1 MAEDYLKKLA
11 APIVLVILIVLSFL
25 LLKPILMSIIA
36 GIILAYIFSP
46 VYKKISKITKLKN
59 ISAILIC
66 AFLIFVIII
75 PFWFLIPIV
84 IEQSIKIYF
93 ASQQIDFMTPL
104 QQLFPSLFSSP
115 EFTSEM
121 SGIIHSFVTK
131 ITSSLM
137 NGLSQ
142 LLVNFPTLFLHLL
155 VVLFT
160 FFFVLRDSDEII
172 EYVKSLLPFP
182 KDVQKKLFDY
192 TRGITSSVIYGQ
204 IIIGMIQGVLT
215 AIGFFIFGVPNA
227 MLLSLL
233 AIIAGVLPII
243 GTTIIWFP
251 VVIYLFMAGNT
262 VPAIGV
268 AIFGLLSNTIDN
280 FLRPVIVSKATK
292 MHSGIVLIGMIS
304 GLFFFGVL
312 GLILGP
318 LILAYLIIILELY
331 RNKKEPGFLIQKEG
345 LKEK

>member
-142 LLVNFPTLFLHLL
+142 LLVNFPTLF
-155 VVLFT
+155 
-160 FFFVLRDSDEII
+160 
-172 EYVKSLLPFP
+172 
-182 KDVQKKLFDY
+182 
-192 TRGITSSVIYGQ
+192 
-204 IIIGMIQGVLT
+204 
-215 AIGFFIFGVPNA
+215 AI
-227 MLLSLL
+227 S
-233 AIIAGVLPII
+233 
-243 GTTIIWFP
+243 
-251 VVIYLFMAGNT
+251 
-262 VPAIGV
+262 
-268 AIFGLLSNTIDN
+268 
-280 FLRPVIVSKATK
+280 
-292 MHSGIVLIGMIS
+292 
-304 GLFFFGVL
+304 
-312 GLILGP
+312 
-318 LILAYLIIILELY
+318 
-331 RNKKEPGFLIQKEG
+331 
-345 LKEK
+345 